1 MTIFHDLRLAFR
13 STIRSV
19 GFSATTIIVMALGVG
34 ATTFAFVAI
43 NGMILQPLPYP
54 DADELVHIELI
65 SAENPNGFEI
75 GLHDLRDLAERQTS
89 FRSLFAVYSGTINVS
104 GEDRPVRYDG
114 TFVTA
119 NAFDQLGVPPALGRT
134 FTAGEDVAGA
144 PIAVVIGW
152 DIWQQRYGADPAVIG
167 ASIRVN
173 GAPATIVGVMPNGF
187 MWPTRNEIWVPMQQD
202 TVAEPRAEATVTV
215 EAFGRLRTGVT
226 LEQAR
231 AEFATLYAGILQAN
245 PGWNVGAT
253 TDLKPYREEFVGPQT
268 MAILTAM
275 QLATALVLLI
285 ACANVANL
293 ILARTVGRSRE
304 LSVRAALGASRW
316 RLVAGTLTESVGL
329 SLVGGMIGIL
339 IAHAAARGVERY
351 LVANDDGFP
360 YWVNFGADWRVAL
373 FALAVA
379 GGAGIVAGVL
389 PALRGARRDVT
400 AGLKSSGGGGTG
412 IGVGRFTRA
421 LIGVEI
427 ALSCALLVGGALT
440 VRSVINLQHAPI
452 GADVAGVMSGRI
464 GLFDAQ
470 YPDTASRRQFWEA
483 LEAQVAELPGVTG
496 TSVTTSLPTYGAGGT
511 RYLPAGHEP
520 PADGLYPFARTVVVT
535 PGFFDMF
542 RVPVTAGRTFTS
554 ADREDTLPVVMV
566 NRAFAERTWPDESP
580 VGKRLLLAGTA
591 STRAEVTVIG
601 VAGDVYHHNL
611 QAGAVQPAIYQPLA
625 QADARFASIAARTD
639 GDPDALANPIRDAL
653 RAVDPDLPA
662 YWVQPARVW
671 VDQSRSGPKLLG
683 IIFSVFG
690 IAAVL
695 LASVGV
701 YGVLAFT
708 VAQRT
713 REFGIRRA
721 LGAEQGGILG
731 LVLRQGV
738 RQLAIALPVGL
749 VLAFG
754 LGRILG
760 GVLANVSSVDPLS
773 FLGVPVLLAL
783 IVVVASLVPAR
794 RAARVNPMTAL
805 RYE

>member
-1 MTIFHDLRLAFR
+1 MDFLYDIRFAFR
-13 STIRSV
+13 ALLRNY
-19 GFSATTIIVMALGVG
+19 GFAATVVTVMALGVG

-43 NGMILQPLPYP
+43 NAVILQPLPYP
-54 DADELVHIELI
+54 DADELVHIELV
-65 SAENPNGFEI
+65 SADDPNGFEI
-75 GLHDLRDLAERQTS
+75 GLHDVDDLAERQSS

-114 TFVTA
+114 AFVTA

-134 FTAGEDVAGA
+134 FAAGEDVPGA
-144 PIAVVIGW
+144 PLAVVIGW
-152 DIWQQRYGADPAVIG
+152 DIWQQRYGADPGVIG
-167 ASIRVN
+167 RAVRVN

-187 MWPTRNEIWVPMQQD
+187 MWPTRNEIWVPMQND
-202 TVAEPRAEATVTV
+202 LVALPRGETSTV
-215 EAFGRLRTGVT
+215 EAFGRLRNGVT

-231 AEFATLYAGILQAN
+231 AEFATLYASILDAN
-245 PGWNVGAT
+245 PGWNAGAT
-253 TDLKPYREEFVGPQT
+253 TDLKPYREEFVGQQT

-304 LSVRAALGASRW
+304 LSVRAALGASRL

-329 SLVGGMIGIL
+329 SLVGGVIGIL
-339 IAHAAARGVERY
+339 VAHVAGRGVQRY
-351 LVANDDGFP
+351 LVASGDGFP
-360 YWVNFGADWRVAL
+360 YWMDFGADWRVAL
-373 FALAVA
+373 FALCVAAVA
-379 GGAGIVAGVL
+379 GILAGVL

-400 AGLKSSGGGGTG
+400 EGLKSSGGGGTG
-412 IGVGRFTRA
+412 VAIGRFTRA

-452 GADVAGVMSGRI
+452 GADVTGVMSGRI

-470 YPDTASRRQFWEA
+470 YPDAASRRQFWEA
-483 LEAQVAELPGVTG
+483 LEARVAELPGVTG
-496 TSVTTSLPTYGAGGT
+496 ASVTTSLPTYGAGGT

-520 PADGLYPFARTVVVT
+520 PADGRYPATLAVVVT

-542 RVPVTAGRTFTS
+542 RVPLTAGRVFSS
-554 ADREDTLPVVMV
+554 ADREDTLPVVVV
-566 NRAFAERTWPDESP
+566 NQAFAERTWPGEDP
-580 VGKRLLLAGTA
+580 VGKRLQLGGAD
-591 STRAEVTVIG
+591 SDQPEVTVVG
-601 VAGDVYHHNL
+601 VAGDVYHHTL
-611 QAGAVQPAIYQPLA
+611 EFGAVQPAIYQPLA
-625 QADARFASIAARTD
+625 QADARFASIAVRTD

-653 RAVDPDLPA
+653 RGIDPDLPA
-662 YWVQPARVW
+662 YWVQPAQVW

-690 IAAVL
+690 VAAVL

-738 RQLAIALPVGL
+738 RQLVIALPVGL

-754 LGRILG
+754 LGRILQ
-760 GVLANVSSVDPLS
+760 GVLANVSSVDPVS
-773 FLGVPVLLAL
+773 FLGVPVLLSL
-783 IVVVASLVPAR
+783 IVIVASLVPAR

>member
-1 MTIFHDLRLAFR
+1 MIQEFKLVLRGM
-13 STIRSV
+13 IRSA
-19 GFSATTIIVMALGVG
+19 GFSATTVIVMALGVG

-54 DADELVHIELI
+54 GADELVHIELI

-75 GLHDLRDLAERQTS
+75 GLHDARDLAERQTS

-104 GEDRPVRYDG
+104 GDERPVRYDG

-119 NAFDQLGVPPALGRT
+119 NAFEQLGVPPALGRT
-134 FTAGEDVAGA
+134 FAAGEDVPGA
-144 PIAVVIGW
+144 PLAAVIGW

-167 ASIRVN
+167 TSIRIN

-187 MWPTRNEIWVPMQQD
+187 MWPTRNEIWVPMQHD
-202 TVAEPRAEATVTV
+202 LVATPRGEPPTAEV
-215 EAFGRLRTGVT
+215 FGRLREGVT
-226 LEQAR
+226 LDQAR
-231 AEFATLYAGILQAN
+231 AEFATLYAGILEAN
-245 PGWNVGAT
+245 PGWNVGAQ

-293 ILARTVGRSRE
+293 ILARTVSRSRE

-329 SLVGGMIGIL
+329 SLIGGAIGIL
-339 IAHAAARGVERY
+339 IAHAAGRGVERY
-351 LVANDDGFP
+351 LIESGDGFP
-360 YWVNFGADWRVAL
+360 YWVDFGADWRVAL
-373 FALAVA
+373 FALSVA
-379 GGAGIVAGVL
+379 AGAGILAGVL

-400 AGLKSSGGGGTG
+400 EGLKSSGGGGTG
-412 IGVGRFTRA
+412 ISVGRFTRA

-470 YPDTASRRQFWEA
+470 YPDAVSRRQFWQA
-483 LEAQVAELPGVTG
+483 LEARVAQLPGVTG
-496 TSVTTSLPTYGAGGT
+496 ASVTTSLPTYGSGGT

-520 PADGLYPFARTVVVT
+520 PADGLYPFTRTVVVS

-542 RVPVTAGRTFTS
+542 RVPVTAGRVFTS
-554 ADREDTLPVVMV
+554 ADREDTIPVVVV
-566 NRAFAERTWPDESP
+566 NRAFAERTWPGEDP
-580 VGKRLLLAGTA
+580 VGKRLQLGGADATP
-591 STRAEVTVIG
+591 AEVTVIG
-601 VAGDVYHHNL
+601 VAGDVYHHDL
-611 QAGAVQPAIYQPLA
+611 QAGTVQPAIYQPLA

-639 GDPDALANPIRDAL
+639 GDPAVLANPIRDAL
-653 RAVDPDLPA
+653 RAIDPDLPA
-662 YWVQPARVW
+662 YWVQPAQVW

-721 LGAEQGGILG
+721 LGAGESGILG
-731 LVLRQGV
+731 LVLRQGI
-738 RQLAIALPVGL
+738 RQLVIALPVGL

-754 LGRILG
+754 LGRILQ
-760 GVLANVSSVDPLS
+760 GVLANVSSVDPVS
-773 FLGVPVLLAL
+773 FLGVPILLAL

-794 RAARVNPMTAL
+794 RAASVNPMTAL

>member
-1 MTIFHDLRLAFR
+1 MAIFHDLRLAFR

-43 NGMILQPLPYP
+43 NAVVLQPLPYP
-54 DADELVHIELI
+54 DAEELVHIELV
-65 SAENPNGFEI
+65 SAESPNGFEI
-75 GLHDLRDLAERQTS
+75 GLHDVSDLAERQTS

-104 GEDRPVRYDG
+104 GEERPIRYDG
-114 TFVTA
+114 AFVSA
-119 NAFDQLGVPPALGRT
+119 NAFAQLGVPPALGRT
-134 FTAGEDVAGA
+134 FVVGDDIPGA
-144 PIAVVIGW
+144 PLAVVISW
-152 DIWQQRYGADPAVIG
+152 EIWQQRYGAKPSVIG
-167 ASIRVN
+167 TQIRVN
-173 GAPATIVGVMPNGF
+173 GTPATIVGVMPNGF
-187 MWPTRNEIWVPMQQD
+187 MWPTRNEIWVPMQND
-202 TVAEPRAEATVTV
+202 LVALPRSEAATV
-215 EAFGRLRTGVT
+215 EAFGRLREGVT

-231 AEFATLYAGILQAN
+231 SEFATLYASILDTN

-253 TDLKPYREEFVGPQT
+253 TELKPYREEFVGQQT

-293 ILARTVGRSRE
+293 ILARTVSRSRE

-316 RLVAGTLTESVGL
+316 RLVAGTLTESVSL
-329 SLVGGMIGIL
+329 SLVGGVIGIL
-339 IAHAAARGVERY
+339 IAHVAGRSVQRY
-351 LVANDDGFP
+351 LVASGDGTP
-360 YWVNFGADWRVAL
+360 YWMDFGADWRVAL
-373 FALAVA
+373 FALFVAAVA
-379 GGAGIVAGVL
+379 GILAGVL
-389 PALRGARRDVT
+389 PALRAARRDVT

-412 IGVGRFTRA
+412 VAIGRFTHA

-470 YPDTASRRQFWEA
+470 YPDAASRRQFWEA
-483 LEAQVAELPGVTG
+483 FEARVAELPGVTG
-496 TSVTTSLPTYGAGGT
+496 ASVTTSLPTFGAGAT
-511 RYLPAGHEP
+511 RYLPAGDEP
-520 PADGLYPFARTVVVT
+520 PADGLYPVTLTVVAT

-542 RVPVTAGRTFTS
+542 RIPLTAGRAFSS
-554 ADREDTLPVVMV
+554 ADREDTMPVVVV
-566 NRAFAERTWPDESP
+566 NRAFAERTWPGEDP
-580 VGKRLLLAGTA
+580 VGKRLQLGGGD
-591 STRAEVTVIG
+591 SEQPEVTVIG
-601 VAGDVYHHNL
+601 VAGDVYHHTL
-611 QAGAVQPAIYQPLA
+611 EFGAVQPAIYRPLA
-625 QADARFASIAARTD
+625 QADTRFASIAVRTD
-639 GDPDALANPIRDAL
+639 GDPDTLANPIRDAL
-653 RAVDPDLPA
+653 RSIDSDLPA
-662 YWVQPARVW
+662 YWVQPAQVW

-690 IAAVL
+690 VAAVL

-721 LGAEQGGILG
+721 LGAEQSGILG

-738 RQLAIALPVGL
+738 RQLVIAVPVGL
-749 VLAFG
+749 VMAFG
-754 LGRILG
+754 LGRILQ
-760 GVLANVSSVDPLS
+760 GVLANVSSLDPVS
-773 FLGVPVLLAL
+773 FLGVPILLSL
-783 IVVVASLVPAR
+783 IVIVASLVPAR
-794 RAARVNPMTAL
+794 RAARVNPMAAL